1 MLTDH
6 RHFEL
11 VLNIVMNANK
21 SRNVSV
27 LRTSSSKIAK
37 VVQPTSMKTFDL
49 TKRHSSI
56 KETESK
62 EKLVLNQLHLLKK
75 ENQGLRALLVES
87 EKVMRAATS
96 KSHKDAASLRTIIE
110 GIWPAIEANIT
121 ENQKS
126 KIRDTLQ
133 IMEDTISKP
142 TYAHAGTQCSES
154 EEQVS
159 ATRDKFQSELN
170 KQRQIAEDY
179 GMTLMQLEEKVQ
191 DGERLLLEYSRECLA
206 YKHFLPSSSFTIPT
220 FMASMK

>member
-1 MLTDH
+1 M
-6 RHFEL
+6 
-11 VLNIVMNANK
+11 
-21 SRNVSV
+21 
-27 LRTSSSKIAK
+27 
-37 VVQPTSMKTFDL
+37 
-49 TKRHSSI
+49 
-56 KETESK
+56 
-62 EKLVLNQLHLLKK
+62 
-75 ENQGLRALLVES
+75 ES

-142 TYAHAGTQCSES
+142 TCTNAGTQCSES

-170 KQRQIAEDY
+170 KQRQIAEDC

-191 DGERLLLEYSRECLA
+191 EGERLLLEYSRECLA
-206 YKHFLPSSSFTIPT
+206 YKHFTPSSSFMVPT